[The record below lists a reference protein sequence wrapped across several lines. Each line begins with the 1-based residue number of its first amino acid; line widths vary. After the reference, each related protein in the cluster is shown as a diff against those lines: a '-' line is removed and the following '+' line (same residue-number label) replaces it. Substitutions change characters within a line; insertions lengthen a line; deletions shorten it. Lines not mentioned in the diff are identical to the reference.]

1 MVDSKQML
9 KLSVTEF
16 TAATA
21 AKQPTPGGG
30 SVAGLV
36 GALATGLGEMALNF
50 TIGKKK
56 YAEFAELHASISSR
70 LEKARGM
77 FLDLVADDIT
87 AYSMYGEATQLPD
100 GAEKDAALELALAAA
115 INVPREMAKLC
126 LAVMQDIK
134 TLTTCSNRFLVS
146 DLVAGAALASGTTVL
161 CDMNVRINARSL
173 SDKAVA
179 NEIREGST
187 KDRLAAAGLA
197 LEIEEAVKEHL
208 D

>member
-1 MVDSKQML
+1 MSDSKQML
-9 KLSVTEF
+9 ELSVTEF

-56 YAEFAELHASISSR
+56 YAEFAEQHSHLSGR

-87 AYSMYGEATQLPD
+87 AYSMYGEATKLPD

-134 TLTTCSNRFLVS
+134 ILTTCSNRFLVS
-146 DLVAGAALASGTTVL
+146 DLVAGAALASATTVL
-161 CDMNVRINARSL
+161 CDMNVRINARNL
-173 SDKAVA
+173 SDKTVA
-179 NEIREGST
+179 KEICEAST
-187 KDRLAAAGLA
+187 KDRNTAAALA
-197 LEIEEAVKEHL
+197 LEVENAVKEYL

>member
-1 MVDSKQML
+1 MGDNKQML
-9 KLSVTEF
+9 ELSVKEF

-56 YAEFAELHASISSR
+56 YAEFAELHSKLSGR

-87 AYSMYGEATQLPD
+87 AYSMYGEATRLPD
-100 GAEKDAALELALAAA
+100 GPEKDAAMELALAAA

-126 LAVMQDIK
+126 LAVLQDIK

-146 DLVAGAALASGTTVL
+146 DLVAGAALGSATTVL
-161 CDMNVRINARSL
+161 CDMNVRINARNL
-173 SDKAVA
+173 SDKTAA
-179 NEIREGST
+179 DEICQAST
-187 KDRLAAAGLA
+187 NDRKKAAKMA
-197 LEIEEAVKEHL
+197 LEIEEAVREHL

>member
-1 MVDSKQML
+1 MCDKKQML
-9 KLSVTEF
+9 ELSVTEF
-16 TAATA
+16 AAATA

-36 GALATGLGEMALNF
+36 GALAAGLGEMSLNF

-56 YAEFAELHASISSR
+56 YAEFAELHSR
-70 LEKARGM
+70 LSGRLIKAREM

-87 AYSMYGEATQLPD
+87 AYSMYGEATKLPD
-100 GAEKDAALELALAAA
+100 GPEKLAAMELALAAA

-146 DLVAGAALASGTTVL
+146 DLVAGAALASATTVL
-161 CDMNVRINARSL
+161 CDMNVRINARNVA
-173 SDKAVA
+173 DKTAA
-179 NEIREGST
+179 EEICKAST
-187 KDRLAAAGLA
+187 KDRKTAASLA
-197 LEIEEAVKEHL
+197 LEIEGAVKEHI